1 MLAIS
6 FISAVNRKR
15 KKRRE
20 ARGLGSST
28 DDDSEQ
34 EVHKPEA
41 PAPGARDQPEG
52 PLPGAADAPEAWA
65 RPRPLIG
72 PSRPRA
78 SLQAQAV
85 SKENKSGFYPLPYPT
100 RVSLQHGMG
109 FLQCR
114 GARGASAHLQAASD
128 EPSILQEEQVTF
140 IQEKL
145 GESPEAG

>member
-1 MLAIS
+1 MCFLDFS
-6 FISAVNRKR
+6 
-15 KKRRE
+15 
-20 ARGLGSST
+20 RGRVDAQHPPSQDLQNG
-28 DDDSEQ
+28 
-34 EVHKPEA
+34 PEL
-41 PAPGARDQPEG
+41 
-52 PLPGAADAPEAWA
+52 LPSRQEAWA